1 MEEGFPA
8 QGAITVVRVTGG
20 FEGGERFGDFE
31 IIEAAGEGGMGIV
44 YRARQPE
51 RAGDDWLIADIWA
64 PCTE

>member
-1 MEEGFPA
+1 
-8 QGAITVVRVTGG
+8 VTGG
-20 FEGGERFGDFE
+20 FEGGECFGDFE

-51 RAGDDWLIADIWA
+51 RAGDDWLIADIRA